1 MHKQQVNDN
10 FIWSQASMQKLQVKH
25 KACGPRP
32 VVLTNSDQQDMTSIC
47 GEVHKHFPHNVSV
60 KSVWWH

>member
-1 MHKQQVNDN
+1 
-10 FIWSQASMQKLQVKH
+10 MQKLQVKH

-60 KSVWWH
+60 KSVW